1 MARPEKAGLDYFP
14 LDVGFLRDKK
24 VKLLK
29 TEFGACSV
37 IFVLYVF
44 CRVYEEEGYYLR
56 WDKDECLIAAEAVGC
71 GATPSYIGEVLQRCL
86 SRSLFD
92 QRVFQM
98 FGVLTSAGIQRR
110 YLRGREKRG
119 AIEMIEEYFLLD
131 VKDPKDVPAGIL
143 AKLTLKKIFGGKNE
157 VISPENEVN
166 SPENPQMKLNK
177 IKLNKKRD
185 ISDDISTQAE
195 ETIPSKKHK
204 YGEYHHVLLSGDEYE
219 KLTEKLGAD
228 MRDICIEYLDSYI
241 EEKGYKSKSHYL
253 SITRWVVNAV
263 EEREKRQANIQRQG
277 KDRESGT
284 DNVFMQIYEERY
296 GEKHDK

>member
-37 IFVLYVF
+37 IFVLYVLG
-44 CRVYEEEGYYLR
+44 RVYEEEGYYLR

-71 GATPSYIGEVLQRCL
+71 GSTPSYIGEVLQRCL

-131 VKDPKDVPAGIL
+131 VRDPKDVPAGIL
-143 AKLTLKKIFGGKNE
+143 AKLTLKKVFGGKNE

-166 SPENPQMKLNK
+166 SPENPQIKLNEM
-177 IKLNKKRD
+177 KLNKKRERTFVPP
-185 ISDDISTQAE
+185 TQDEVAAFCKENGYTVDAGRFVDYYTSIGWMVGNRRMTDWQASVRNWERRDAEAAKKAAAEAEKKKAEIGFDLDEFFEAATRKRPKEEYGKKE
-195 ETIPSKKHK
+195 ET
-204 YGEYHHVLLSGDEYE
+204 
-219 KLTEKLGAD
+219 
-228 MRDICIEYLDSYI
+228 
-241 EEKGYKSKSHYL
+241 
-253 SITRWVVNAV
+253 
-263 EEREKRQANIQRQG
+263 
-277 KDRESGT
+277 
-284 DNVFMQIYEERY
+284 
-296 GEKHDK
+296 

>member
-37 IFVLYVF
+37 IFVLYVLG
-44 CRVYEEEGYYLR
+44 RVYEEEGYYLR

-71 GATPSYIGEVLQRCL
+71 GSTPSYIGEVLQRCL

-131 VKDPKDVPAGIL
+131 VRDPKDVPAGIL
-143 AKLTLKKIFGGKNE
+143 AKLTLKKVFGGKNE

-166 SPENPQMKLNK
+166 SPENPQIKLNEM
-177 IKLNKKRD
+177 KLNKKRERTFVPPTEEEVTAFCRENGYAVD
-185 ISDDISTQAE
+185 AGRFVDYYNSIGWMVGNRRMTDWQASVRNWARRDAE
-195 ETIPSKKHK
+195 AAKKAAAEAEK
-204 YGEYHHVLLSGDEYE
+204 KKAEIGFDLDEFFE
-219 KLTEKLGAD
+219 AA
-228 MRDICIEYLDSYI
+228 
-241 EEKGYKSKSHYL
+241 
-253 SITRWVVNAV
+253 TRGG
-263 EEREKRQANIQRQG
+263 RK
-277 KDRESGT
+277 
-284 DNVFMQIYEERY
+284 
-296 GEKHDK
+296 

>member
-1 MARPEKAGLDYFP
+1 MARPEKSGLDYFP

-131 VKDPKDVPAGIL
+131 VRDPKDVPAGIL
-143 AKLTLKKIFGGKNE
+143 AKLTLKKISGGKNE

-177 IKLNKKRD
+177 MKLKEKRERTFVPPTQDEVAAFCRENGYAVDAGRFVDYYTSIGWMVGSRRMTDWRASVRNWARKDSEAAKKAETEAEKKKAEIGFDLEEFFAAATRRD
-185 ISDDISTQAE
+185 GRSS
-195 ETIPSKKHK
+195 
-204 YGEYHHVLLSGDEYE
+204 
-219 KLTEKLGAD
+219 GAD
-228 MRDICIEYLDSYI
+228 
-241 EEKGYKSKSHYL
+241 
-253 SITRWVVNAV
+253 
-263 EEREKRQANIQRQG
+263 
-277 KDRESGT
+277 
-284 DNVFMQIYEERY
+284 
-296 GEKHDK
+296 GEK